1 MNNNRNFQSYTF
13 SNRQPGVPPATN
25 RGADKRAQLLNRL
38 QEFFEVS
45 RDQFDEGD
53 LRIPEWRQ
61 ADAALERA
69 YDACVAREPV
79 PAVQHLCTITRHYI
93 AMAVEMSTAR
103 CYYDGRV

>member
-1 MNNNRNFQSYTF
+1 MNNNWNV
-13 SNRQPGVPPATN
+13 QPHTPMHRLPGAPPATN
-25 RGADKRAQLLNRL
+25 RRIDTRAQLLHRL

-45 RDQFDEGD
+45 RDQFDESD

-93 AMAVEMSTAR
+93 EMAVEMSTAR
-103 CYYDGRV
+103 SYYDGRV